1 MTADE
6 MTDNMKSF
14 CILFSKNRKSRS
26 VKSIFA
32 CIRNP
37 VAILVITFCLFAG
50 DLTAQA
56 TALSSLNHE
65 FLRLSALSGEFQQEN
80 FDLLLDRKSKA
91 SGQFSFLK
99 PGLMRWVYTNPDP
112 YTIVVGQQKIWIYD
126 PILEN
131 VTIHQTKK
139 IRGLKTISMLMEPEN
154 LKYHFKIIRPAKLL
168 LDTDPDDKFLA
179 LAYKQPDPDIAEI
192 QIAFTADFRIK
203 QFVIVETNRNYR
215 KIKLL
220 KLDFHPRLSLADFD
234 FKIPHGVEII
244 DKSGKDF

>member
-1 MTADE
+1 MTTDE
-6 MTDNMKSF
+6 MTDNMKSI
-14 CILFSKNRKSRS
+14 CTLFSKNRKNRS
-26 VKSIFA
+26 GKSICA
-32 CIRNP
+32 YIRP
-37 VAILVITFCLFAG
+37 TAAILVVILCLFTG
-50 DLTAQA
+50 DLSAQS
-56 TALSSLNHE
+56 TGLSSLNHE
-65 FLRLSALSGEFQQEN
+65 FLQLSALSGEFKQEN
-80 FDLLLDRKSKA
+80 FDLLQDRKSKA

-139 IRGLKTISMLMEPEN
+139 VRGLKTISMLMEPEN
-154 LKYHFKIIRPAKLL
+154 LKYHYKIIQPAKLF
-168 LDTDPDDKFLA
+168 LDIGPGDKFLA

-192 QIAFTADFRIK
+192 QLAFAADFRIK

-215 KIKLL
+215 KIELL
-220 KLDFHPRLSLADFD
+220 KLDFRPRLSPADFE